1 MKVENAVASSSQ
13 SGLDVGIENSTDGK
27 NQKKNVQWVFRGRES
42 GSEEDKKM
50 KLTRTTRRALL
61 RV

>member
-27 NQKKNVQWVFRGRES
+27 NRKKKTFS
-42 GSEEDKKM
+42 GYLEEGKVGAKRI
-50 KLTRTTRRALL
+50 KR
-61 RV
+61 